1 MPRPDGNLGLASE
14 SGSALQ
20 RTIKAHLSSVQNA
33 LDPEI
38 EAVFHLEPVRAAIGM
53 VITFCA
59 LWFLLS
65 SSSINSCESLCEP
78 PYESDYNQEGS
89 SCGST
94 KGRSEPFAETCMVG
108 PASAVGAAAINWYFE
123 V

>member
-1 MPRPDGNLGLASE
+1 MPRPDGILALASE

-33 LDPEI
+33 LHPEI

-59 LWFLLS
+59 LWFLIVFILYQLMR
-65 SSSINSCESLCEP
+65 IALR
-78 PYESDYNQEGS
+78 
-89 SCGST
+89 T
-94 KGRSEPFAETCMVG
+94 T
-108 PASAVGAAAINWYFE
+108 I
-123 V
+123 